1 MIEHQYVTRPKR
13 KGRPSKLSE
22 TAKNYIVNNYNHG
35 DTQQELAERY
45 KVSRSTIQKVLAE
58 RTRDE

>member
-1 MIEHQYVTRPKR
+1 MIGHQYVTRPKK

-22 TAKNYIVNNYNHG
+22 SAKDYIVNHYNHG
-35 DTQQELAERY
+35 DTQQALAEKY
-45 KVSRSTIQKVLAE
+45 NVSVNTIRKALAE